1 MPEAADQPPAPADQP
16 PEPELSI
23 IVPVYN
29 EGAAVIPVLRAL
41 SNAVRTAHEI
51 LVVYDFDA
59 DTTVPAVRS
68 VADLLPAVRLHH
80 NDLGRGVLNAMKAGI
95 AAARAPYV
103 LVSMA
108 DGSDEPGIV
117 DLMVALARDGADVVA
132 ASRYMRGGR
141 QIGGPRLKRLMSRTA
156 GLTLHWF
163 GGLPIHDPT
172 NNFKLY
178 SRRFLDTV
186 TIESTAGFE
195 LALELSIKAALA
207 GRRLAEVP
215 TTWRDR
221 TAGQSNFRL
230 RAWLPHYVH
239 WYVAAIAGRVER
251 LPGLRIV
258 SRFGFVRGLRLAAAS
273 WFLALLITT
282 PLRGEFLL
290 TPGTIGND
298 VSNYL
303 ASGERLNAGHDL
315 YRLQPGDR
323 LVPTYPPYYVVPLV
337 SPPPIAVLW
346 RLLALLPE
354 QVAVYGWWLG
364 GLFGTV
370 LTTLWLV
377 RRGSGVAQLLV
388 IFLAGEI
395 AWTAWSGNVNA
406 YVLPLLAI
414 AWAWQRRS
422 PTLAGACLALA
433 VAGRLTPILVGWWAV
448 VTRQKR
454 LVVAG
459 TGALLILGI
468 ASLAGAGITAHLAWL
483 DVARYTLTTG
493 ARDESLIGIL
503 KGIGVPAAL
512 AGVAGPAFVILW
524 AGGLSVLHHRPR
536 AGWVL
541 ASIGIVLVSPV
552 VHAVAPALAVLAAA
566 VTIEPLAATGRT
578 GRLSD
583 TSAART
589 DAQAAR
595 PAQ

>member
-68 VADLLPAVRLHH
+68 VADLLPAVRLHR

-163 GGLPIHDPT
+163 AGLPIHDPT

-207 GRRLAEVP
+207 GRRLVEVP

-221 TAGQSNFRL
+221 TAGQSNFKL
-230 RAWLPHYVH
+230 RAWLPHYLR
-239 WYVAAIAGRVER
+239 WYRVA
-251 LPGLRIV
+251 
-258 SRFGFVRGLRLAAAS
+258 
-273 WFLALLITT
+273 FL
-282 PLRGEFLL
+282 
-290 TPGTIGND
+290 
-298 VSNYL
+298 
-303 ASGERLNAGHDL
+303 
-315 YRLQPGDR
+315 
-323 LVPTYPPYYVVPLV
+323 
-337 SPPPIAVLW
+337 
-346 RLLALLPE
+346 
-354 QVAVYGWWLG
+354 
-364 GLFGTV
+364 
-370 LTTLWLV
+370 
-377 RRGSGVAQLLV
+377 
-388 IFLAGEI
+388 
-395 AWTAWSGNVNA
+395 
-406 YVLPLLAI
+406 
-414 AWAWQRRS
+414 
-422 PTLAGACLALA
+422 
-433 VAGRLTPILVGWWAV
+433 GRLTGRGEA
-448 VTRQKR
+448 TRR
-454 LVVAG
+454 
-459 TGALLILGI
+459 
-468 ASLAGAGITAHLAWL
+468 
-483 DVARYTLTTG
+483 
-493 ARDESLIGIL
+493 
-503 KGIGVPAAL
+503 
-512 AGVAGPAFVILW
+512 
-524 AGGLSVLHHRPR
+524 
-536 AGWVL
+536 
-541 ASIGIVLVSPV
+541 
-552 VHAVAPALAVLAAA
+552 
-566 VTIEPLAATGRT
+566 
-578 GRLSD
+578 
-583 TSAART
+583 
-589 DAQAAR
+589 
-595 PAQ
+595 